1 MYKYLYKVSI
11 MSGIS
16 LTSSMR
22 SNLLSLKNTSSLID
36 MTQNR
41 LSTGKKVNSAI
52 DNPSSYYTARSLN
65 NRANDLSSLLDSMGQ
80 AISTIKAAS
89 ETLESGLVFL
99 EQATAIAE
107 QARTETVS
115 KTLTKSEE
123 ELRAEGYELITSD
136 MDAAAIEAK
145 LVAGAKVALV
155 GDISLDRGLNIST
168 SGVEVN
174 GNGYTINYTAS
185 SAGESVIN
193 VNGAG
198 ATANIKNIAINA
210 SGEQLY
216 GISATNGGKITLDNA
231 NNIKVSGAGAQ
242 KIWFRDENLYNGKAN
257 TAALLSE
264 IGVDALAA
272 TACNQFYVGDK
283 NGTFGQGNWYL
294 PAIGE
299 LMNVYGYDASQI
311 TGAWDTTGAVGDNKT
326 AINNTLSTL
335 ASKGAEAA
343 TLTEGWYWS
352 SSETNSYISWLL
364 DLSVG
369 ARDRSNE
376 YNSGYVRSFQL
387 LENCFNPLTLSAD
400 AGGGSGSSAAPK
412 VGQVMYADKTWG
424 DAADYKNDGS
434 MTAVGVI
441 TEVLDDGSVKIMSL
455 KDLTF
460 SSNNTVGNFDPENPY
475 GGSVKSTYHTTDAK
489 YSQDV
494 TGIQN
499 YSGAQ
504 TLTAYQ
510 SSGDVKLSFSA
521 ETTSIDNSFT
531 EQYNEVVSQYD
542 SLINDGSYKG
552 VNLLKN
558 ESLSVRFN
566 EDGSS
571 ALNIIGKDMSSA
583 ILGMTEAKWTNVNDV
598 EASVSQLK
606 NAINLVRTFST
617 ELGNNYSIVQTRENF
632 TENLI
637 NVLTEGADKLTLAD
651 MNEES
656 ANILALQTRQQLAI
670 NSLSLAAQSAQA
682 VLKLF

>member
-1 MYKYLYKVSI
+1 

-16 LTSSMR
+16 LTASMR

-41 LSTGKKVNSAI
+41 LSTGNKVNSAI

-80 AISTIKAAS
+80 AVSTIKAAS
-89 ETLESGLVFL
+89 ETLESGLAFL

-115 KTLTKSEE
+115 KTLTQNEE
-123 ELRAEGYELITSD
+123 ELRAEGYDIITSD
-136 MDAAAIEAK
+136 MNAAAIEAK
-145 LVAGAKVALV
+145 LTAGAKVALV
-155 GDISLDRGLNIST
+155 GDISLDRGLNIT
-168 SGVEVN
+168 SAGVEIN
-174 GNGYTINYTAS
+174 GNGHTINYSAS
-185 SAGESVIN
+185 TAGESVIK

-198 ATANIKNIAINA
+198 STANIKNISINA

-231 NNIKVSGAGAQ
+231 NNIKVSGTGAQ

-272 TACNQFYVGDK
+272 TACDQFYVGDK
-283 NGTFGQGNWYL
+283 NGDFGQTKWYL

-299 LMNVYGYDASQI
+299 LMNVYGYDTTLI
-311 TGAWDTTGAVGDNKT
+311 TDGRGTTGADPEYKNKT
-326 AINNTLSTL
+326 AINNALSTL

-343 TLTEGWYWS
+343 TLTEERDYWS
-352 SSETNSYISWLL
+352 SSEGGSDASWV
-364 DLSVG
+364 LSMSAG
-369 ARDRSNE
+369 SRSN
-376 YNSGYVRSFQL
+376 YDRLNGYCVRSFQL

-400 AGGGSGSSAAPK
+400 ALGGSGSSAAPK

-424 DAADYKNDGS
+424 NAADYKNDGS

-460 SSNNTVGNFDPENPY
+460 SSTGTVGNFDPENPY
-475 GGSVKSTYHTTDAK
+475 GGSEAYTYHTTSAK
-489 YSQDV
+489 YRQDMA
-494 TGIQN
+494 GIQN
-499 YSGAQ
+499 YDS
-504 TLTAYQ
+504 TAILNAFK
-510 SSGDVKLSFSA
+510 SSGDVKINFTS
-521 ETTSIDNSFT
+521 ETMEIDSSFT
-531 EQYNEVVSQYD
+531 EQYNAVVAQYD
-542 SLINDGSYKG
+542 ALMNDGSYKG

-566 EDGSS
+566 ENGSS
-571 ALNIIGKDMSSA
+571 VLNITGKDMSSITIGLTTA
-583 ILGMTEAKWTNVNDV
+583 NWT
-598 EASVSQLK
+598 SVSDVDTSVTQLK
-606 NAINLVRTFST
+606 NAINMVRTFST
-617 ELGNNYSIVQTRENF
+617 ELGNNYSIVQTREDF

-656 ANILALQTRQQLAI
+656 ANVLALQTRQQLAI
-670 NSLSLAAQSAQA
+670 NSLSLAAQAAQA

>member
-1 MYKYLYKVSI
+1 

-41 LSTGKKVNSAI
+41 LSTGNKVNSAI

-65 NRANDLSSLLDSMGQ
+65 NRANDLTSLLDSMGQ
-80 AISTIKAAS
+80 AVSTIKAAS
-89 ETLESGLVFL
+89 ETLESGLAFL

-115 KTLTKSEE
+115 GKTLTKSAED
-123 ELRAEGYELITSD
+123 LKAEGYELITSD
-136 MDAAAIEAK
+136 MDADEIEAK
-145 LVAGAKVALV
+145 LTAGAKVALM
-155 GDISLDRGLNIST
+155 GDVTLDRGLVVSAT
-168 SGVEVN
+168 GVEIN
-174 GNGYTINYTAS
+174 GNGYTINYRATT
-185 SAGESVIN
+185 AGESVIK

-216 GISATNGGKITLDNA
+216 GIAATNGGKITLDNA
-231 NNIKVSGAGAQ
+231 NNIKVSGENSQ

-257 TAALLSE
+257 TEALIKE
-264 IGVDALAA
+264 VGADALAA
-272 TACNQFYVGDK
+272 TACSQFYVGDK
-283 NGTFGQGNWYL
+283 NGEFGQGTWYL

-299 LMNVYGYDASQI
+299 LMNAYGCDTTQI
-311 TGAWDTTGAVGDNKT
+311 TRGASTTGADPEYKNKT
-326 AINNTLSTL
+326 AINNALSTL
-335 ASKGAEAA
+335 ASKGVETAI
-343 TLTEGWYWS
+343 LTESWYWS
-352 SSETNSYISWLL
+352 SSEDDNDDSWALGMS
-364 DLSVG
+364 DS
-369 ARDRSNE
+369 DRGDGNE
-376 YNSGYVRSFQL
+376 DYNYYVRSFQL
-387 LENCFNPLTLSAD
+387 VENCFNPLPLSAD
-400 AGGGSGSSAAPK
+400 APGGSGSIAAPK

-460 SSNNTVGNFDPENPY
+460 SSADTVGNFDPENPY
-475 GGSVKSTYHTTDAK
+475 GGAVGYSQHTTDAK
-489 YSQDV
+489 YTQDV
-494 TGIQN
+494 AGIEN
-499 YSGAQ
+499 YDGDTILASF
-504 TLTAYQ
+504 Q
-510 SSGDVKLSFSA
+510 SSGDVKISFTA
-521 ETTSIDNSFT
+521 ETMDIDNSFT
-531 EQYNEVVSQYD
+531 EQYNAVVAQYD
-542 SLINDGSYKG
+542 ALINDGSYKG

-566 EDGSS
+566 EDGQSN
-571 ALNIIGKDMSSA
+571 LNITGKDMKSG
-583 ILGMTEAKWTNVNDV
+583 ILGLTTAKWT
-598 EASVSQLK
+598 SVSDIENSITQLK
-606 NAINLVRTFST
+606 NAINSVRTFST